1 MRQAVIALLLITACF
16 AASSV
21 WAQDKE
27 RDRDDSGRDKNE
39 RRERLSSPAGRE
51 AASRRAAAEAE
62 QRFGGRALAV
72 VRVGDG
78 HRVRLLLEGGRVT
91 TVTIKD

>member
-1 MRQAVIALLLITACF
+1 LRQAVIALLLITACF

-27 RDRDDSGRDKNE
+27 RDLDDSGRDKNE
-39 RRERLSSPAGRE
+39 HRERLSSPAGRE
-51 AASRRAAAEAE
+51 AASRRAAAE
-62 QRFGGRALAV
+62 ALAV